1 MIVQGFYIIFLKQ
14 FILNGKGKQM
24 KKNIKKQMKK
34 QYMPAVIVVSLV
46 LLLAVAGIGIHVIR
60 KYIPTKER
68 MDLNEYYGQTAE
80 GESVIV
86 LGTNIME
93 ERAVTSNEQV
103 YLPLELV
110 NTYLNQR
117 YYWDSGN
124 QQILY
129 ATPSELQKYPASA
142 NGDSDVWLKDGKVYL
157 SLTFVQRY
165 TDMDVYMGEAPS
177 RIIIQNQFQN
187 VNTASVQKD
196 TYVRYRGG
204 IKSPVL
210 TQVKKGDT
218 LIYLEEYEEWVQ
230 AATMDGYI
238 GFVKKSDISPA
249 EVKDFERDFKIEE
262 YQYLSME
269 EPVNLSWHQ
278 VTAPE
283 ANAYFA
289 DATANMTGVNVISPT
304 WFYLADT
311 AGNIADIS
319 SAEYVQQ
326 AHDKG
331 MQVWGLIDNFTA
343 DVSTTE
349 TLSQLASRQNIISQ
363 LIAAAENTGLDG
375 INVDFETLSED
386 AGPHFLEFL
395 RELSIECHKRNLVL
409 SVDNPVPEDF
419 TSHYDREEQGEV
431 VDYVIIMGYDEHYV
445 GSEEAG
451 SVASL
456 PWVEKGVTDTLTEV
470 PPERTILAI
479 PFYTRLWKTTGGA
492 LTSEAIGM
500 DQAQNV
506 LTENK
511 VEAIW
516 DGSVGQNK
524 ASFEKDGSSYD
535 IWIEDAQSIAEK
547 VKLIPKYGLA
557 GVAQW
562 KLGFEN
568 SSIWQVIS
576 DNLQ

>member
-1 MIVQGFYIIFLKQ
+1 
-14 FILNGKGKQM
+14 M

-46 LLLAVAGIGIHVIR
+46 LLLAAAGIGVHVIR

>member
-1 MIVQGFYIIFLKQ
+1 
-14 FILNGKGKQM
+14 M

-46 LLLAVAGIGIHVIR
+46 LLLAAAGIGVHVIR

-80 GESVIV
+80 GESGSV

-516 DGSVGQNK
+516 DESVGQNK